1 MLITYLI
8 VIAKTF
14 VKISLLLDP
23 DAVAGQELVD
33 VDGIVLVGRVLV
45 LGVEPVTFRVGVRV
59 RRVLPPL
66 LPATKKF
73 MT

>member
-1 MLITYLI
+1 MSITHLI
-8 VIAKTF
+8 VIAKAF
-14 VKISLLLDP
+14 VEISLLLDP

-45 LGVEPVTFRVGVRV
+45 LGLEPVTFCVGVRV

-66 LPATKKF
+66 LTATKKIS
-73 MT
+73 